1 MGTPRPELS
10 IRSRAFNVN
19 PEEERIA
26 PPQQRRRGDR
36 RQPHGSLLTRRWREV
51 DSNFR
56 FRARGAIDLSFRLS
70 SMLLKLFVF
79 CRTNIRSR
87 PRWRLLSSC
96 TRTPNGRL
104 ATGDGRDS
112 LSAALT
118 SRE

>member
-51 DSNFR
+51 DSNHQSPVR
-56 FRARGAIDLSFRLS
+56 EKVISVSRTGSGSCRRQQAISRL
-70 SMLLKLFVF
+70 
-79 CRTNIRSR
+79 
-87 PRWRLLSSC
+87 
-96 TRTPNGRL
+96 
-104 ATGDGRDS
+104 
-112 LSAALT
+112 
-118 SRE
+118 